1 MSTLKTYNIDSGDV
15 TNLTV
20 KTNGTAALTINGS
33 TQNVGIGT
41 TSPQQNLDVRGRI
54 QVSNGTNGG
63 QLGVNAAGLALS
75 SIGANPISFYY
86 NTFANES
93 MRIDSSGNVGIGTTS
108 PGAILHTIKTSAG
121 AATVGAFIQ
130 NSDTTVGTEV
140 RLGFAAN
147 INTVSDNRYGWIGYV
162 NTGGTNGGALTFATT
177 PGGTAATERA
187 RIDSSGNVLVT
198 NVAVLGYGTGA
209 GGTVTQ
215 ATNKST
221 AVTLNKPCG
230 LITMNSAAL
239 AAGASVSFVLNNSLI
254 ASTDNIIVNTI
265 VTAADGRSY
274 RVEAVNNGGGAA
286 TIRVTN
292 ITGSSFS
299 EAVPIAFSI
308 IRGATA

>member
-1 MSTLKTYNIDSGDV
+1 MAISI
-15 TNLTV
+15 
-20 KTNGTAALTINGS
+20 NGTT
-33 TQNVGIGT
+33 GIA
-41 TSPQQNLDVRGRI
+41 
-54 QVSNGTNGG
+54 
-63 QLGVNAAGLALS
+63 GVDG
-75 SIGANPISFYY
+75 
-86 NTFANES
+86 
-93 MRIDSSGNVGIGTTS
+93 
-108 PGAILHTIKTSAG
+108 SAG
-121 AATVGAFIQ
+121 TPAVQG
-130 NSDTTVGTEV
+130 SDT
-140 RLGFAAN
+140 
-147 INTVSDNRYGWIGYV
+147 
-162 NTGGTNGGALTFATT
+162 NTGVFFPAADTIAFAEGGA
-177 PGGTAATERA
+177 EVM

-254 ASTDNIIVNTI
+254 ANTDNIIVNPT
-265 VTAADGRSY
+265 VTAADGRNY
-274 RVEAVNNGGGAA
+274 RVEAVNNSSGSA

-292 ITGSSFS
+292 ITGSSLS